1 MEQSAFPTPLHNS
14 AQGTQVQ
21 TAGASPH
28 TCEQQA
34 IATVDAQTQQQQQ
47 QQQQQHQHQ
56 YQYQHQSPAK
66 KRK

>member
-1 MEQSAFPTPLHNS
+1 MEQSAFPTPLHSS
-14 AQGTQVQ
+14 AQGMQVQ
-21 TAGASPH
+21 AAGVSPH

-47 QQQQQHQHQ
+47 QHQH
-56 YQYQHQSPAK
+56 QHQSPAK